1 MTTSLHGRQTASLI
15 KLLGVANHCT
25 AKLEPVG
32 DGWSVCLGNLFKN
45 VVCSFFKKTKLIY
58 MQPGCDYQLT
68 INATSLLCFQ
78 TKSGAAKELE
88 QLKKVEE
95 DRNVQRDV
103 ISPPPTSPLAFV
115 PPPPPAFSPPPPPPS
130 APAKPPLVLPAGGN
144 PEAAREALLDAIRSG
159 SGAQRLRKVRGSLLL
174 SLMRFELNLLHLV
187 FYYSSIKLQTVTQQ
201 ASSYKSY
208 YNYNK
213 QKDIFGNYLKTIWM
227 HKMSLLCV
235 C

>member
-1 MTTSLHGRQTASLI
+1 MVNDHIFTWQTDIDSLI
-15 KLLGVANHCT
+15 KLLGVSNHCT
-25 AKLEPVG
+25 ATLEPVG
-32 DGWSVCLGNLFKN
+32 DGWSVCLGNLFDKE
-45 VVCSFFKKTKLIY
+45 CCLFIFQKRKLIY

-95 DRNVQRDV
+95 ERNVQRDV

-115 PPPPPAFSPPPPPPS
+115 PPPPPAFSPPPPPPL

-159 SGAQRLRKVRGSLLL
+159 SGAQRLRRVRGSLLP
-174 SLMRFELNLLHLV
+174 SLMRFELNLLHFVILL
-187 FYYSSIKLQTVTQQ
+187 FFHKIIDNNTTGISIQKL
-201 ASSYKSY
+201 
-208 YNYNK
+208 
-213 QKDIFGNYLKTIWM
+213 L
-227 HKMSLLCV
+227 
-235 C
+235 